1 MKGGR
6 MMRALSAIVLGVIYA
21 FLLLPLVAVVAA
33 SLTAGELMRVPPQGL
48 SLKWFARFLASETFR
63 EALLLSLQV
72 AVTTV
77 VVTVVLATLAAL
89 CHRTLS
95 RRLAATYRVAM
106 TLPLLLPELLTAI
119 GLLFFLNGL
128 GLGKTLT
135 GLQIAHVVIAFPFA
149 FLAIVAALEQVDP
162 AMEEASAS
170 LGAGGFGTFRRV
182 LLPLIR
188 PGMLTGGLF
197 AFIVSFDMFTISLL
211 LKPVGGNT
219 LPLALFDF
227 LTYDFDPTAAAAA
240 TLSVIAAVIGVL
252 AIERMVGLKRAF

>member
-1 MKGGR
+1 
-6 MMRALSAIVLGVIYA
+6 MRRVFSALGLTLLYA
-21 FLLLPLVAVVAA
+21 FLLLPLVAVIAA

-63 EALLLSLQV
+63 EALFLSLRV

-77 VVTVVLATLAAL
+77 VVTVTLATTAAL
-89 CHRTLS
+89 CHRALTL
-95 RRLAATYRVAM
+95 RLGSAFRVAM

-119 GLLFFLNGL
+119 GLLFFLNAI
-128 GLGKTLT
+128 GLGKTLP
-135 GLQIAHVVIAFPFA
+135 GLQIGHVVIAFPFA

-170 LGAGGFGTFRRV
+170 LGAGGFETFRRV
-182 LLPLIR
+182 VLPLVK

-211 LKPVGGNT
+211 LKPIGGNT

-240 TLSVIAAVIGVL
+240 TLSVIFAVVGVV
-252 AIERMVGLKRAF
+252 AIERTVGLRRAF